1 MVEVIT
7 TDGKKLRVSDDKAHM
22 LENMGFGKIAT
33 KKEKPKK
40 EDRKVITE
48 TE

>member
-1 MVEVIT
+1 MVEIIT
-7 TDGKKLRVSDDKAHM
+7 TDGKTLKVNDEKAHM
-22 LENMGFGKIAT
+22 LESMGFGKISP

-40 EDRKVITE
+40 DKEVITD